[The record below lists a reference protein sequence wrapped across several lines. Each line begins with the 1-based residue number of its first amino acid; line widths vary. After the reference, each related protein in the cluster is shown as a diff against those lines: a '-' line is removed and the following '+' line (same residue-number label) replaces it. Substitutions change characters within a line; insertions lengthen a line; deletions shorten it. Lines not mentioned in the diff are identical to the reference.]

1 MHEKVFSF
9 LSHGNTCMNFGLVV
23 KCHDNW
29 MQYSWIINGSGT
41 ALVTFKKLC
50 LNFMISI
57 DIIIKLNKPL
67 KYIERNLRYARI
79 YENIVKSKCPAA
91 NMASCF
97 PFYKS
102 VWDFIIWKDLIY
114 LATDCQSSRNKPAN

>member
-1 MHEKVFSF
+1 MDQLLL
-9 LSHGNTCMNFGLVV
+9 LSHL
-23 KCHDNW
+23 KR
-29 MQYSWIINGSGT
+29 
-41 ALVTFKKLC
+41 C

-102 VWDFIIWKDLIY
+102 V
-114 LATDCQSSRNKPAN
+114 